1 MSARIIAIINQKGG
15 VGKTTTTTNL
25 TYALAKAGC
34 KVTVIDFDPQ
44 GHLAIS
50 LGHISRELQG
60 IDAVML
66 GEASLEETIIP
77 VRENLQLIPAGAR
90 LHEIESLQD
99 GGAQRGELLR
109 NALNNHLL
117 EQDFIFIDCPPSSGL
132 LVGNVL
138 IAANEILIPMSCDFM
153 ALQGLSYL
161 IATIRKFERVLNKK
175 YKTFMV
181 ISRYTPSRRLA
192 KEILLKLQHYFPNQ
206 ILATV
211 IRETALLAEC
221 PSFGKPILEYRP
233 TSPSAFDFHNLAADF
248 LTNKV
253 M

>member
-25 TYALAKAGC
+25 TYALASAGK

-50 LGHISRELQG
+50 LGVVSRQLEG
-60 IDAVML
+60 IDVVML
-66 GEASLEETIIP
+66 GESTLAEKTIQI
-77 VRENLQLIPAGAR
+77 RENLQLIPAGSR
-90 LHEIESLQD
+90 LHEIESLQE

-109 NALNNHLL
+109 NALSNCLL
-117 EQDFIFIDCPPSSGL
+117 DQDFIFIDCPPSSGL

-138 IAANEILIPMSCDFM
+138 IATNEVLIPMSCDFM

-161 IATIRKFERVLNKK
+161 MGRIRKFEHVLKK
-175 YKTFMV
+175 QYKTFLV
-181 ISRYTPSRRLA
+181 ISRYIPNRRLS
-192 KEILLKLQHYFPNQ
+192 KDVLIKLRHYFPNQ

-233 TSPSAFDFHNLAADF
+233 DSPSAQDFNDLASDF
-248 LTNKV
+248 LAGKV